1 MESIEELCGAHRLS
15 AALPDGNR
23 TNRTPLSG
31 PAIRRLAAS
40 ASLDL
45 EVDQNRNWQ

>member
-1 MESIEELCGAHRLS
+1 MPYSNPDFDS
-15 AALPDGNR
+15 AASPDGNQ

-31 PAIRRLAAS
+31 PAIRRPAAS

-45 EVDQNRNWQ
+45 EADRTRNWQ